1 MEALQTALHQ
11 LKQAL
16 YSHEQWHKDVIR
28 SVVCRLP
35 YDRRD
40 TEGDAHRFCR
50 FGQWYYTTTAG
61 LLQQH
66 PGFAAIEIEHK
77 RMHEFAAKLLL
88 SSEQTGTVEPPEYD
102 GFTNSVDRLRLQ
114 LQSLISELEDSL
126 YKLDPL
132 TGAENRIGMLPTL
145 RQDQAQIQRGIH
157 TSSISI
163 IDLDHFKD
171 VNDNHGHVIGD
182 IVLAEI
188 VRHAKSHLRPYDR
201 IFRYGGEEFL
211 IFLPNTDLA
220 TARSIVE
227 RIRMQLEEQ
236 VLTHDGDTPV
246 KVTASFGL
254 APLESAITIEESI
267 DHADQ
272 ALYAAKKTGRNR
284 VCTWGVDEAVETP

>member
-16 YSHEQWHKDVIR
+16 YSHEQWYKDVVR

-35 YDRRD
+35 YDTRD
-40 TEGDAHRFCR
+40 TESDSHRFCR
-50 FGQWYYTTTAG
+50 FGQWYYTTTVA

-66 PGFAAIEIEHK
+66 PGFTAIELEHK
-77 RMHEFAAKLLL
+77 RMHEFVAKLLL
-88 SSEQTGTVEPPEYD
+88 SSEQTGTVEPSEYD
-102 GFTNSVDRLRLQ
+102 GFINSVDRLRLQ

-132 TGAENRIGMLPTL
+132 TGAENRIGMLATL
-145 RQDQAQIQRGIH
+145 RQDQAQIQRGVH

-163 IDLDHFKD
+163 LDLDHFKD

-182 IVLAEI
+182 RVLAEV

-211 IFLPNTDLA
+211 IFLPNTDMV
-220 TARSIVE
+220 TAHAIVE
-227 RIRMQLEEQ
+227 RIRAELEGL
-236 VLTHDGDTPV
+236 VLAHAGDVPV
-246 KVTASFGL
+246 KVTASFGI
-254 APLESAITIEESI
+254 AGLETAITIEESI
-267 DHADQ
+267 DRADH
-272 ALYAAKKTGRNR
+272 ALYAAKKAGRNR
-284 VCTWGVDEAVETP
+284 VCTWGIDEIVAGS